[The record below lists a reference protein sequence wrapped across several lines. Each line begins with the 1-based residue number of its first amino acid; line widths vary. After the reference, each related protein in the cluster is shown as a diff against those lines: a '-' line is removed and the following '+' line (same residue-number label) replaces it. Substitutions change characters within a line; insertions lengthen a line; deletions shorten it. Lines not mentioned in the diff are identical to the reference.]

1 VLLAI
6 YKTKPWLKANGE
18 PLKISSQLFA
28 VDSGLRQEEWQF
40 PAQILPLVS
49 ETIAQAGFSIV
60 KVRDAL

>member
-1 VLLAI
+1 VHVKQIESHARFLLSLLSLI
-6 YKTKPWLKANGE
+6 
-18 PLKISSQLFA
+18 
-28 VDSGLRQEEWQF
+28 SGLRQEEWQF

>member
-1 VLLAI
+1 V
-6 YKTKPWLKANGE
+6 
-18 PLKISSQLFA
+18 

-60 KVRDAL
+60 KVWDVLGLYHDELIL